1 VPAALSVLAVGVA
14 GTTLQG
20 CNAGCV
26 AATSSGRGPARRR
39 GWRWHAT
46 NTPSS
51 SRRPRLWA
59 LLGLVLGS
67 LDFFVLR
74 LLGVSMTWSGHDVA
88 PLVVG
93 LFALSFAGLGF
104 AVGRLLDARDHLRA
118 SAAELERSH
127 QRVAHSE
134 KLAAIG
140 RLAAGVAHEVRNPLA
155 VIRSS
160 AALVIED
167 LSEGTDTSRAARF
180 IVEEVD
186 RLNAVVTALLDYA
199 RPLAPRRE
207 VFALADLLAAVEP
220 LVRDALRP
228 KHGRLEAS
236 ADAPGEALR
245 GDPDL
250 LAKLVYGLVLNAA
263 QAIGE
268 GGRVEL
274 HLRRRGA
281 HRELLVRDDGPG
293 VLPEHAGRL
302 FEPFFTTKAGGT
314 GLGLATAARIAEA
327 HGGALELIPG
337 EGLGPGGRGACFC
350 VRLAEAS

>member
-1 VPAALSVLAVGVA
+1 MTAAPDLAY
-14 GTTLQG
+14 
-20 CNAGCV
+20 N
-26 AATSSGRGPARRR
+26 RRR
-39 GWRWHAT
+39 RLVTWLLSPPVTPPPPTA
-46 NTPSS
+46 PSS
-51 SRRPRLWA
+51 SHRPRLWA

-67 LDFFVLR
+67 LDYFVLR

-88 PLVVG
+88 PFVVG

-104 AVGRLLDARDHLRA
+104 AVGRLLDARDRLRA

-186 RLNAVVTALLDYA
+186 RLNAVVSALLDYA

-207 VFALADLLAAVEP
+207 ALALADLLAAVEP
-220 LVRDALRP
+220 LVQGALRP
-228 KHGRLEAS
+228 KHARLDVS
-236 ADAPGEALR
+236 ADNPGESLR

-263 QAIGE
+263 QAVGE

-274 HLRRRGA
+274 HLRRRGGV
-281 HRELLVRDDGPG
+281 RELLVRDDGPG
-293 VLPEHAGRL
+293 VAPEHAARL

-327 HGGALELIPG
+327 HGGALELVPG
-337 EGLGPGGRGACFC
+337 GGLGPSGRGACFC
-350 VRLAEAS
+350 VRLSEAS